1 MELTISLSTTINED
15 EDTTLADIIEDE
27 NSNLDN
33 IGQVTDKVMLQR
45 ILDIAALGERDDF
58 IIKARFG
65 FYGRIYT
72 LQEVGEKLGLT
83 RERVRQL
90 EKKAIIKLKR
100 ASEKK
105 YFVKPESY
113 QEYTVYDSEVLELGR
128 NRIY

>member
-33 IGQVTDKVMLQR
+33 IGQITDKVMLQR

-72 LQEVGEKLGLT
+72 LHEVGEKLGLT